1 MENITEE
8 DNEEARVMRLR
19 IEEILHT
26 LKEKYWQQSVWLS
39 WEKKQQKPKFT
50 EQINY
55 QKNTLVTL
63 TTFVL

>member
-8 DNEEARVMRLR
+8 DNEEAKVMRLR

-26 LKEKYWQQSVWLS
+26 LKGKYWQQSVWLS
-39 WEKKQQKPKFT
+39 WEKKHQKPKFT

-55 QKNTLVTL
+55 QRNTLVTL